1 MGLYINLVANHIH
14 QMPINEWLS
23 LFLALGRLEHS
34 EDTLL
39 HPTYDIERSGHLAL
53 CS

>member
-1 MGLYINLVANHIH
+1 MDLYINLVANHIH

-23 LFLALGRLEHS
+23 LFLALERLVHL
-34 EDTLL
+34 EDTLS
-39 HPTYDIERSGHLAL
+39 HPIYDIERLGHLAL